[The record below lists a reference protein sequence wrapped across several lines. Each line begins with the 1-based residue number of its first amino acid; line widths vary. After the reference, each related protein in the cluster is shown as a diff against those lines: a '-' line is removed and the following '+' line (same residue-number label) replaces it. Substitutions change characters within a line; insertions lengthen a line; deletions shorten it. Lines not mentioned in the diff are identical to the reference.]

1 MLCNRKLWTDL
12 LALHLQQTFHQNAWS
27 INTAPTTNFSS
38 RCSLHSS
45 TRRITARYNFFYKQI
60 PWAKNKRPYLRQVDP
75 LSLEIHCFLYY
86 TVFYTIIHD
95 CWNYLFLVAI
105 RHYLIFDLFDAG
117 VIFVLVLSML
127 NFIWVIYVACEGN
140 GFRRNTTTYSTIFFW
155 WSHYFGEAFSF
166 KKKFNKV
173 QKFLIC
179 CYTFFSNFSKML
191 FYALSSLGLLKKV

>member
-1 MLCNRKLWTDL
+1 MQSKALTDL

-60 PWAKNKRPYLRQVDP
+60 PWAKNKCPYLRQVDP

-127 NFIWVIYVACEGN
+127 NFIWVIYIACGGN
-140 GFRRNTTTYSTIFFW
+140 GFRRNTTTYSTIFFGDPIILEKPLALRK
-155 WSHYFGEAFSF
+155 SLIRFKNPLFVVTHFS
-166 KKKFNKV
+166 V
-173 QKFLIC
+173 ILARC
-179 CYTFFSNFSKML
+179 CFMHCL
-191 FYALSSLGLLKKV
+191 R